1 MRNIKVDGD
10 RLWASLMEM
19 AKIGATEKGGVCR
32 LALTDVDKAA
42 RDLFVQWCE
51 EAGCTVS
58 VDKMGNIF
66 ARRAGTDETLPPVMT
81 GSHIDSQPTGGKFD
95 GIYGVLAGL
104 EVIRTLNDLGYET
117 DAPIEIS
124 AWTNEEGSRFAPAM
138 VASGVFGGAF
148 TLEEGLACA
157 DLDGKTIGEELERIG
172 YAGEMECGGREVGA
186 FFEAHIEQGPILEAE
201 EKTIGI
207 VQGVQGISW
216 FDVSVTGMESH
227 AGTTPMERRRDALVG
242 AAKLVAAI
250 DQLAL
255 DNAPDGRSTVGV
267 MRVSPNSRNVIP
279 GSVYFSIDLRHPD
292 ADTLAAMTADA
303 RRHAEEI
310 AAERGLEITVEEIWH
325 SPPVKFAADCVGAV
339 QNAAETLGYASRPIT
354 SGAGHDAV
362 YVSRVAP
369 TGMIFIPCED
379 GISHN
384 EIEAATQADIA
395 AGCDVLLN
403 AMVALATRDEGGA
416 REGV

>member
-1 MRNIKVDGD
+1 
-10 RLWASLMEM
+10 
-19 AKIGATEKGGVCR
+19 
-32 LALTDVDKAA
+32 
-42 RDLFVQWCE
+42 
-51 EAGCTVS
+51 
-58 VDKMGNIF
+58 MGNIF
-66 ARRAGTDETLPPVMT
+66 ARRAGKDDTLPPVMT

-117 DAPIEIS
+117 DAPIEVS

-138 VASGVFGGAF
+138 VASGVFGGIF
-148 TLEEGLACA
+148 TLEEGLACT
-157 DLDGKTIGEELERIG
+157 DVDGKTIGEELERIG

-216 FDVSVTGMESH
+216 FDVTVTGMESH
-227 AGTTPMERRRDALVG
+227 AGTTPMERRKDAMVG

-255 DNAPDGRSTVGV
+255 DNAPDARSTIGV

-279 GSVYFSIDLRHPD
+279 GSVYFSVDLRHPD
-292 ADTLAAMTADA
+292 PDTLAAMTAEAKRQAD
-303 RRHAEEI
+303 EL
-310 AAERGLEITVEEIWH
+310 AAERVVWRSPSRRSGTRRPSSSRPIASDTVQ
-325 SPPVKFAADCVGAV
+325 S
-339 QNAAETLGYASRPIT
+339 AAEALGYANQPIT

-384 EIEAATQADIA
+384 EIEAATQADVA

-403 AMVALATRDEGGA
+403 AMVALATREEGEA
-416 REGV
+416 RADA

>member
-1 MRNIKVDGD
+1 
-10 RLWASLMEM
+10 
-19 AKIGATEKGGVCR
+19 
-32 LALTDVDKAA
+32 
-42 RDLFVQWCE
+42 
-51 EAGCTVS
+51 
-58 VDKMGNIF
+58 
-66 ARRAGTDETLPPVMT
+66 
-81 GSHIDSQPTGGKFD
+81 
-95 GIYGVLAGL
+95 
-104 EVIRTLNDLGYET
+104 
-117 DAPIEIS
+117 
-124 AWTNEEGSRFAPAM
+124 M

-157 DLDGKTIGEELERIG
+157 DVDGKTIGEELERIG

-242 AAKLVAAI
+242 CR
-250 DQLAL
+250 Q
-255 DNAPDGRSTVGV
+255 
-267 MRVSPNSRNVIP
+267 
-279 GSVYFSIDLRHPD
+279 
-292 ADTLAAMTADA
+292 
-303 RRHAEEI
+303 AEEI

-362 YVSRVAP
+362 YV
-369 TGMIFIPCED
+369 
-379 GISHN
+379 HN

-395 AGCDVLLN
+395 AGCDVLLECDGR
-403 AMVALATRDEGGA
+403 ARHPRRRRA

>member
-1 MRNIKVDGD
+1 M
-10 RLWASLMEM
+10 
-19 AKIGATEKGGVCR
+19 
-32 LALTDVDKAA
+32 
-42 RDLFVQWCE
+42 
-51 EAGCTVS
+51 
-58 VDKMGNIF
+58 
-66 ARRAGTDETLPPVMT
+66 
-81 GSHIDSQPTGGKFD
+81 
-95 GIYGVLAGL
+95 
-104 EVIRTLNDLGYET
+104 
-117 DAPIEIS
+117 
-124 AWTNEEGSRFAPAM
+124 
-138 VASGVFGGAF
+138 
-148 TLEEGLACA
+148 
-157 DLDGKTIGEELERIG
+157 
-172 YAGEMECGGREVGA
+172 
-186 FFEAHIEQGPILEAE
+186 
-201 EKTIGI
+201 
-207 VQGVQGISW
+207 
-216 FDVSVTGMESH
+216 
-227 AGTTPMERRRDALVG
+227 ALVG
-242 AAKLVAAI
+242 AAKLVTAI

-279 GSVYFSIDLRHPD
+279 GSVYFSVDLRHPD

-310 AAERGLEITVEEIWH
+310 TAERGLEITVEEIWH
-325 SPPVKFAADCVGAV
+325 SPPVKFADACVGAV